1 MMDRRNRRALK
12 RMDKRLGKKTGLSK
26 AGLISSITM
35 GAVLGTI
42 VWYFLLKCEEPSC
55 PINYVHLIFCL
66 LIFSFFGWQLEK
78 YSSHLPVPGKRESE
92 SNVGMKMYYRKKT
105 SLFA

>member
-1 MMDRRNRRALK
+1 
-12 RMDKRLGKKTGLSK
+12 MDKRLGKKTGLSK

-66 LIFSFFGWQLEK
+66 LIFSFFGWATGEIFIPPA
-78 YSSHLPVPGKRESE
+78 SS
-92 SNVGMKMYYRKKT
+92 RKKRIKR
-105 SLFA
+105 